1 MTKENEIGTIDKKAV
16 GARIRLIRLELGL
29 TLEQFGEKID
39 NALKSNVSKWERGES
54 LPNGTRIR
62 KIAKLGN
69 VSTYYLLTG
78 ETIDYAYGGKKEII
92 DFDSFKSPSKLL
104 KYIISVNGIPSNL
117 IPELYKKGELLDD
130 LELQKLASDYTDR
143 EIKSLSY
150 RLSDSVLEQLLI
162 HYKLCTLLRI
172 KTDIEQ
178 LSSDD
183 KYFYLSALRQEYYYD
198 KATEKTINID
208 TREDFFDGETIVV
221 NGKTLN
227 EDDKT
232 LLLNIINRLA
242 D

>member
-1 MTKENEIGTIDKKAV
+1 MTKENDIGTIDKKAV
-16 GARIRLIRLELGL
+16 GSRIRLIRLGLGL
-29 TLEQFGEKID
+29 TLEQFGEKVG

-54 LPNGTRIR
+54 LPNGTRIN
-62 KIAKLGN
+62 KIAELGN

-78 ETIDYAYGGKKEII
+78 ETIDYAYAGKKEII
-92 DFDSFKSPSKLL
+92 NFNRFKSPHKLL
-104 KYIISVNGIPSNL
+104 KRIVSVNSIPSDL
-117 IPELYKKGELLDD
+117 IPELYKKTELLSDF
-130 LELQKLASDYTDR
+130 ELYKLASEYTDR

-150 RLSDSVLEQLLI
+150 RLSADVIEQLLI
-162 HYKLCTLLRI
+162 HYKLCDLLGI
-172 KTDIEQ
+172 KTDIEK

-183 KYFYLSALRQEYYYD
+183 KYFYLSALRQEYYY
-198 KATEKTINID
+198 KRVTEKTIHID